1 MAVMCTDNII
11 ATLES
16 HAKLN
21 GNKIAFEYL
30 GRQSGGIQSLTYADL
45 NERVQHQAQILMS
58 IVDNGDRAVLL
69 FEPGLDFIVSFFAC
83 LKAKIIAVP
92 VSLPFNRNGFSNIL
106 NIMNDCEPKIV
117 LTTKKILE
125 LAGLITL
132 KAQNE
137 NLILHAVDA
146 ELQRDLVEKDFPL
159 ITEKDICFLQYTS
172 GSTGWPKGVIVT
184 HKNIMANE
192 VMIAEAF
199 GTQPE
204 DVGLTWLPVYHD
216 MGLIGS

>member
-16 HAKLN
+16 HANLN
-21 GNKIAFEYL
+21 GGKTAFEYL

-45 NERVQHQAQILMS
+45 NKRVQHQAQILMNL
-58 IVDNGDRAVLL
+58 VDSGDRAVLL

-125 LAGLITL
+125 LSGLITL

-137 NLILHAVDA
+137 SLILHAVDM
-146 ELQRDLVEKDFPL
+146 EFQRDLVEKDFPY
-159 ITEKDICFLQYTS
+159 IDADDVCFLQYTS

-184 HKNIMANE
+184 HKNDPNLGKVTEIYN
-192 VMIAEAF
+192 IK
-199 GTQPE
+199 
-204 DVGLTWLPVYHD
+204 
-216 MGLIGS
+216 